1 MEDMEDLYKFDS
13 DTLNSLVHTS
23 NSMHTIHSL
32 TMPLQD
38 QDDIVDYLKLP
49 LFTYFTDDQFDTYMN
64 SLPLPTSKS
73 TN

>member
-13 DTLNSLVHTS
+13 DTINSSVHTS
-23 NSMHTIHSL
+23 NSMDTIHSL
-32 TMPLQD
+32 TMPLLD
-38 QDDIVDYLKLP
+38 QDDIVDYSKLP